1 MVAYDEGRQVQGY
14 TVVTSDDAKVGQVVG
29 EVGDNLIVEHGHL
42 MKSRR
47 PLPRAFAHAD
57 DDEQIV
63 RTTVSKSILE
73 DAPQVEADGSDLD
86 EAEVARYYG
95 LAAGDPAPE
104 TLGDGVMRPDDPA
117 RSVEADREA
126 AGMPAPEEERIAAS
140 KNLQEGEPIG
150 PPSPGL
156 LGDRTPDS
164 EVR

>member
-1 MVAYDEGRQVQGY
+1 VAYDEGRQMKGY
-14 TVVTSDDAKVGQVVG
+14 TVVTSDDAKVGHVVG
-29 EVGDNLIVEHGHL
+29 EVGENLIVEHGHL

-47 PLPRAFAHAD
+47 ALPRAFAHAN

-63 RTTVSKSILE
+63 RTTVSKAILE
-73 DAPQVEADGSDLD
+73 DAPKVEADGSDLD

-104 TLGDGVMRPDDPA
+104 TQGDGAMRPDDPA
-117 RSVEADREA
+117 RSIEADREA

-140 KNLQEGEPIG
+140 KNIEGGEPVG

-156 LGDRTPDS
+156 LGDRTPDNP
-164 EVR
+164 V

>member
-1 MVAYDEGRQVQGY
+1 MQGY

-29 EVGDNLIVEHGHL
+29 EVGDNLIVEHGHVL
-42 MKSRR
+42 KSRR
-47 PLPRAFAHAD
+47 PVPRALAHVD

-63 RTTVSKSILE
+63 RATVSKSIFE
-73 DAPQVEADGSDLD
+73 GAPTIEADGSDLD

-104 TLGDGVMRPDDPA
+104 TLGDGELRPDDPA

-126 AGMPAPEEERIAAS
+126 AGMPAPEEERIAAR
-140 KNLQEGEPIG
+140 KNLEGGEPVG

>member
-1 MVAYDEGRQVQGY
+1 MKGY
-14 TVVTSDDAKVGQVVG
+14 TVVTSDDAKVGHVVG
-29 EVGDNLIVEHGHL
+29 EVGENLIVEHGHL

-47 PLPRAFAHAD
+47 PLPRAFAHAN

-63 RTTVSKSILE
+63 RTTVSKAILE
-73 DAPQVEADGSDLD
+73 DAPKVEADGSDLD

-104 TLGDGVMRPDDPA
+104 THGSGAMRPDDPA
-117 RSVEADREA
+117 RSIEADREA

-140 KNLQEGEPIG
+140 KNIEGGEPVG

-156 LGDRTPDS
+156 LGDRTPDNP
-164 EVR
+164 V